1 MNPGG
6 EPQPQVG
13 GQVDDLRGEEG
24 EDAPTHGGGAA
35 PAVAAAAQQAAA
47 AYPKIIQDPS
57 SSRRVL
63 DQNPEPGLVLC
74 ASEFSQHRIRIRLLH
89 ILKGKHTIFW
99 QELVSSERKS

>member
-1 MNPGG
+1 MDPGG

-13 GQVDDLRGEEG
+13 GQVDDMWGEEG

-57 SSRRVL
+57 SFIRVIKIRNRDL
-63 DQNPEPGLVLC
+63 FCVLR
-74 ASEFSQHRIRIRLLH
+74 SVLNIGQKLFIIF
-89 ILKGKHTIFW
+89 ILKRMW
-99 QELVSSERKS
+99 